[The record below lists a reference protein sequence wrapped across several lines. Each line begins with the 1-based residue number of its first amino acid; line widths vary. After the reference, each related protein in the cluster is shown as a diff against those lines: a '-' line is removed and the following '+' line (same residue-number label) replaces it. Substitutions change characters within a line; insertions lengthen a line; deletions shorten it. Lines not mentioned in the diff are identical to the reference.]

1 MPLRTLAAP
10 LAAAALAGCT
20 AYHSGPVAA
29 MPLPATPV
37 SSPAQWRAFVTRD
50 DRRRIDNWRKDWVK
64 ALAKARPGH
73 PAQITAEG
81 PLLDP
86 DAALSDPAPPPGDY
100 RCRTIKLGALNA
112 GAPDY
117 VLYPAARCRIE
128 RSGGG
133 TLVFIKSGGTQR
145 PAGRIFVESS
155 RRMIFLGTLQL
166 GDEEGTLRYGH
177 DKARDLAALVERVGP
192 HRWRLA
198 FPSPHFESKLDVIEL
213 VPAG

>member
-1 MPLRTLAAP
+1 MTGRALLLLAVATSALGACTDRRMGP
-10 LAAAALAGCT
+10 AAAV
-20 AYHSGPVAA
+20 PV
-29 MPLPATPV
+29 TSV
-37 SSPAQWRAFVTRD
+37 TQWRALATRN
-50 DRRRIDNWRKDWVK
+50 DRSRLRDWRKAWVA
-64 ALAKARPGH
+64 ALDKARPGH
-73 PAQITAEG
+73 QREIAAEG
-81 PLLDP
+81 RLLDP
-86 DAALSDPAPPPGDY
+86 DAALADPAPPPGDY

-112 GAPDY
+112 GASDY
-117 VLYPAARCRIE
+117 VLYPAARCRVE

-192 HRWRLA
+192 YRWRLA